1 LRSHD
6 APEAPLR
13 APIRRSPEVHSQL
26 TNIAA
31 FSILALLL
39 VWFAYPAVVWALG
52 RPFRRAR
59 SKATQRVPRV
69 SVIIASRDDADAVQ
83 QRVRD
88 ALRAEYPPELLEVV
102 VARDTAHEY
111 RDSIAVPEAAN
122 RLVVIMGDA
131 PGGKGCSLNAAVR
144 ASSGD
149 VLVFTDTAQRFAT
162 DAIAKLVD
170 ALDDTR
176 LGAVSGALRI
186 GTDARAR
193 SIAELYWRF
202 ERWLRRAEADVHS
215 TVGVT
220 GAIYAMRRSLWRPL
234 RDGVLCDDLYI
245 PMELVLRGHRIGFC
259 ADAEAI
265 DERRFAAPQ
274 EYARK
279 VRTLTGVLQVCV
291 WLPAVLLPF
300 RNPIWAQFVCHK
312 LLRLLTPYLVLVAVA
327 SAALAA
333 ALAVAQRA
341 GAAATLLVIA
351 ALGVPLLLWAISRR
365 ARSAL
370 AMGVA
375 MQAAVVRATWHGLR
389 GEWDVWRR

>member
-1 LRSHD
+1 M
-6 APEAPLR
+6 
-13 APIRRSPEVHSQL
+13 HSQL

-31 FSILALLL
+31 FSVLALLL

-52 RPFRRAR
+52 RLFRRAHSR
-59 SKATQRVPRV
+59 ATQGVSRV

-88 ALRAEYPPELLEVV
+88 ALRAEYPPDLLEVV

-111 RDSIAVPEAAN
+111 RDSITVPEAAN
-122 RLVVIMGDA
+122 RLVVVMGDA

-170 ALDDTR
+170 ALGDTR

-186 GTDARAR
+186 GSDTRAR

-245 PMELVLRGHRIGFC
+245 PMDLVLRGHRIGFC
-259 ADAEAI
+259 AGAEAI

-291 WLPAVLLPF
+291 WLPAVLLPI
-300 RNPIWAQFVCHK
+300 RNPIWVQFVCHK
-312 LLRLLTPYLVLVAVA
+312 LLRLLTPYLVLVAFG
-327 SAALAA
+327 SAALAG

-341 GAAATLLVIA
+341 GVAGTVLIIA
-351 ALGVPLLLWAISRR
+351 ALGVPLLLWAISSR

>member
-1 LRSHD
+1 M
-6 APEAPLR
+6 
-13 APIRRSPEVHSQL
+13 
-26 TNIAA
+26 
-31 FSILALLL
+31 
-39 VWFAYPAVVWALG
+39 VWALG
-52 RPFRRAR
+52 KLIRQAR
-59 SKATQRVPRV
+59 SSSGQRIPRV
-69 SVIIASRDDADAVQ
+69 SVIIASRDGADAIQ

-88 ALRAEYPPELLEVV
+88 ALRAEYPLALLEVV
-102 VARDTAHEY
+102 VARDAAHEY
-111 RDSIAVPEAAN
+111 RDSIAVPEAAD
-122 RLVVIMGDA
+122 RLVVVMGDA
-131 PGGKGCSLNAAVR
+131 PGGKGCALNAAVR

-149 VLVFTDTAQRFAT
+149 LLLFTDTAQRFAT

-170 ALDDTR
+170 ALDDSR

-186 GTDARAR
+186 GSDARAR
-193 SIAELYWRF
+193 SIAESYWRF

-245 PMELVLRGHRIGFC
+245 PMDLVLRGYRIGFC
-259 ADAEAI
+259 ADAEAV

-291 WLPAVLLPF
+291 WLPAVLVPF

-312 LLRLLTPYLVLVAVA
+312 LLRLLTPYLVLVGFT

-333 ALAVAQRA
+333 AVAVAERA
-341 GAAATLLVIA
+341 GAATTLLVIA

>member
-1 LRSHD
+1 M
-6 APEAPLR
+6 
-13 APIRRSPEVHSQL
+13 HSQL

-122 RLVVIMGDA
+122 RLVVIMGDP

-186 GTDARAR
+186 GTDASAR

>member
-1 LRSHD
+1 M
-6 APEAPLR
+6 
-13 APIRRSPEVHSQL
+13 HSQL